1 MTANPTFSLARW
13 SRQTNAMGT
22 LRFFA
27 MWVDTFWGRSLRS
40 SWNDKVPSMS
50 VPTLPSLEES
60 GPFWNYKDTVQ
71 IKNQFHVLS
80 TKQKCMK
87 TTACLFIKSIFKMF
101 AVQSPPPP
109 QNIFLLVV
117 SLASVGISLDPAASG
132 SSIDSLAGPFS
143 PALLDL
149 VVSRCQITPF
159 SFLTSS
165 FFAVFA

>member
-1 MTANPTFSLARW
+1 MTAHPTFSLARW

-50 VPTLPSLEES
+50 VPTPPSLEES

-80 TKQKCMK
+80 TQQKCMK
-87 TTACLFIKSIFKMF
+87 TTACLFIKSIFKLF
-101 AVQSPPPP
+101 AVQSPPPIISSLP
-109 QNIFLLVV
+109 CLCGYFLGSCCLCF
-117 SLASVGISLDPAASG
+117 LHWFTGWSVFTCLFGFSG
-132 SSIDSLAGPFS
+132 
-143 PALLDL
+143 
-149 VVSRCQITPF
+149 Q
-159 SFLTSS
+159 
-165 FFAVFA
+165 

>member
-1 MTANPTFSLARW
+1 MTAHPTFSLARW

-60 GPFWNYKDTVQ
+60 GPFWNYKDTNYKPVQ
-71 IKNQFHVLS
+71 CAIYSAKMHENHSLLVYQFFRYLLYS
-80 TKQKCMK
+80 S
-87 TTACLFIKSIFKMF
+87 L
-101 AVQSPPPP
+101 PPK
-109 QNIFLLVV
+109 LLVV
-117 SLASVGISLDPAASG
+117 SLASVGFSLDPAASA
-132 SSIDSLAGPFS
+132 SSTDSLAGPFS
-143 PALLDL
+143 PAFLDL